1 MRRVA
6 FPLASASFL
15 LSGVAALTY
24 QIVWQRLL
32 VLPLGADVYSM
43 TLVVAAFMTGLGL
56 GSLAGG
62 HVADRLS
69 PLRCVL
75 LFIAAELG
83 VAAFGLASR
92 AIFYDWMYLRLGP
105 AGLDPAVR
113 AILVFA
119 TLLWPTFW
127 MGVSLPVLSRA
138 ITPRIGDAARR
149 VGILY
154 GLNTLGA
161 AAGAFA
167 TTWLLFP
174 RIGFDSSLAWASVLN
189 VAAALAVLP
198 LVFKPTAMEA
208 ATASG
213 APGEGTDVRTSV
225 PSGWPFAVWI
235 ALYGLAGFQA
245 LSLEIIWFRLLGV
258 MMKASA
264 FTFGTLLTIF
274 LTGLGVGAALGSRLL
289 RNVRRPGR
297 TFLLLQAFV
306 GLYAG
311 ASILALVAVLPS
323 VEAAATVW
331 AYLGGYEPVD
341 AAAAFRALWSP
352 EGEERPA
359 GAPFVRLY
367 VAVPAL
373 LVGPPTIAM
382 GASFPLL
389 QKVAL
394 VEASRIG
401 KRVAAVLIANIA
413 GSALGSILTGWLAL
427 TYLGS
432 AGSIRAMMAI
442 GGSFL
447 AFAAAGGGAAGR
459 WNAARGVV
467 VLVIAGVAVA
477 RLPDG
482 RRLWALLHGT
492 EPQHVVQAED
502 ATGLSL
508 FKASGARATVFVNG
522 IGQSWIP
529 YGGIHTVLGAL
540 PAFVHPR
547 PHTAAVIGLGS
558 GDTVHALA
566 GRRELTRIT
575 CLEIIGPQLDTLRD
589 WERRTRNPG
598 LSALLS
604 DARIEHVTGDGRTYI
619 MRSGRQFDIIEADA
633 LRPTSAFSGNVYSSG
648 YFTLVRSRL
657 APGGIAVTWVP
668 TGRVLDTFTAV
679 FPHVLSFGD
688 IALGSDT
695 PIRFDAQVIAA
706 RLQDPAVRL
715 HYLRAGIDIDALLAP
730 YLAAPGPRHIDAGPG
745 RAPDLKDD
753 LNHDLFPRDE
763 FSVPRAGAG
772 EHP

>member
-1 MRRVA
+1 VPRAA
-6 FPLASASFL
+6 FPLASVSFL

-75 LFIAAELG
+75 LFIAAEIS

-92 AIFYDWMYLRLGP
+92 GIFYDWMYLRLGRV
-105 AGLDPAVR
+105 GLEPTAR
-113 AILVFA
+113 AMLVFA

-138 ITPRIGDAARR
+138 IAPQIGDAARR
-149 VGILY
+149 VGMLY

-161 AAGAFA
+161 ATGAFA

-174 RIGFDSSLAWASVLN
+174 RIGFDNSLIWAVVLN
-189 VAAALAVLP
+189 VSAALAVLP
-198 LVFKPTAMEA
+198 LVFIPGFIESA
-208 ATASG
+208 APSR
-213 APGEGTDVRTSV
+213 APGDAADGHRSTT
-225 PSGWPFAVWI
+225 PGWPFAVWI

-274 LTGLGVGAALGSRLL
+274 LTGLGAGAAFGSRLL

-297 TFLLLQAFV
+297 AFLLLQAFV

-311 ASILALVAVLPS
+311 ASIMVIVTILPS
-323 VEAAATVW
+323 RDAASAVW
-331 AYLGGYEPVD
+331 SYLGGYEPVD
-341 AAAAFRALWSP
+341 AAAAFRAIWSP

-359 GAPFVRLY
+359 GPPFVRLY
-367 VAVPAL
+367 LTLPAL

-394 VEASRIG
+394 VDASRIG
-401 KRVAAVLIANIA
+401 SRVAAVLMANIA
-413 GSALGSILTGWLAL
+413 GSALGAILTGWLAL

-432 AGSIRAMMAI
+432 AGSIRMMTAI
-442 GGSFL
+442 GGLFL
-447 AFAAAGGGAAGR
+447 AFAAAAGGSAGR
-459 WNAARGVV
+459 WKMARGTGAFVV
-467 VLVIAGVAVA
+467 AAVAVV

-482 RRLWALLHGT
+482 RQLWAMLHGT
-492 EPQHVVQAED
+492 EPHHIVQGED

-508 FKASGARATVFVNG
+508 LKATGTRGTVFVNG

-547 PHTAAVIGLGS
+547 PETVAVIGLGS

-604 DARIEHVTGDGRTYI
+604 DARIEHVTGDGRTYL
-619 MRSGRQFDIIEADA
+619 MRTDRQFDIIEADA

-648 YFTLVRSRL
+648 YFSLVRSRL

-688 IALGSDT
+688 IALGSET
-695 PIRFDAQVIAA
+695 PIRFDAKAIEQ
-706 RLQDPAVRL
+706 RLRDPAVRL

-730 YLAAPGPRHIDAGPG
+730 YLGAPGPRHIDAGP
-745 RAPDLKDD
+745 AHHHD

-763 FSVPRAGAG
+763 FSVPRTKV
-772 EHP
+772 P

>member
-189 VAAALAVLP
+189 VSAALAVLP

-297 TFLLLQAFV
+297 AFLLLQAFV

-341 AAAAFRALWSP
+341 AASAFRALWSP

-359 GAPFVRLY
+359 GAPFIRPVRGPTG
-367 VAVPAL
+367 AAGGPADDRDGREL
-373 LVGPPTIAM
+373 SAAAEG
-382 GASFPLL
+382 GARRGQPDRQARRRRVDRQHRRQRARLDSHRLARL
-389 QKVAL
+389 DV
-394 VEASRIG
+394 SRIG
-401 KRVAAVLIANIA
+401 GIDPGDDGHRRVVPGVRGGRWRCCRALERGPRSGGPRDRRRRRRAAARRPAAVGAA
-413 GSALGSILTGWLAL
+413 PRHG
-427 TYLGS
+427 
-432 AGSIRAMMAI
+432 
-442 GGSFL
+442 
-447 AFAAAGGGAAGR
+447 AAA
-459 WNAARGVV
+459 
-467 VLVIAGVAVA
+467 
-477 RLPDG
+477 
-482 RRLWALLHGT
+482 RR
-492 EPQHVVQAED
+492 
-502 ATGLSL
+502 
-508 FKASGARATVFVNG
+508 
-522 IGQSWIP
+522 
-529 YGGIHTVLGAL
+529 
-540 PAFVHPR
+540 
-547 PHTAAVIGLGS
+547 
-558 GDTVHALA
+558 
-566 GRRELTRIT
+566 
-575 CLEIIGPQLDTLRD
+575 
-589 WERRTRNPG
+589 PG
-598 LSALLS
+598 
-604 DARIEHVTGDGRTYI
+604 
-619 MRSGRQFDIIEADA
+619 
-633 LRPTSAFSGNVYSSG
+633 
-648 YFTLVRSRL
+648 
-657 APGGIAVTWVP
+657 
-668 TGRVLDTFTAV
+668 
-679 FPHVLSFGD
+679 
-688 IALGSDT
+688 
-695 PIRFDAQVIAA
+695 
-706 RLQDPAVRL
+706 
-715 HYLRAGIDIDALLAP
+715 
-730 YLAAPGPRHIDAGPG
+730 
-745 RAPDLKDD
+745 
-753 LNHDLFPRDE
+753 
-763 FSVPRAGAG
+763 
-772 EHP
+772 

>member
-1 MRRVA
+1 VHSAA
-6 FPLASASFL
+6 FPLASVSFL

-24 QIVWQRLL
+24 QVAWQRLL

-69 PLRCVL
+69 PLRSML
-75 LFIAAELG
+75 LFIAAEIG
-83 VAAFGLASR
+83 IAAFGLASR
-92 AIFYDWMYLRLGP
+92 GIFYDWMYLRLGRAALEP
-105 AGLDPAVR
+105 FVR
-113 AILVFA
+113 ATLVFA
-119 TLLWPTFW
+119 ALLWPTFW
-127 MGVSLPVLSRA
+127 MGVSLPVLGRA
-138 ITPRIGDAARR
+138 IAPRLGDAARR

-174 RIGFDSSLAWASVLN
+174 RIGFDGSLIWAVGLN
-189 VAAALAVLP
+189 VSAALAVLP
-198 LVFKPTAMEA
+198 LVFMPGAIESA
-208 ATASG
+208 A
-213 APGEGTDVRTSV
+213 
-225 PSGWPFAVWI
+225 PSISDGVSNHERVKRPGWPFAVWI

-274 LTGLGVGAALGSRLL
+274 LTGLGAGAALGSRLL

-311 ASILALVAVLPS
+311 ASVMAIVTLLPS
-323 VEAAATVW
+323 GEAASALRS
-331 AYLGGYEPVD
+331 YLGGYEPVD
-341 AAAAFRALWSP
+341 AAAAFRAIWSS
-352 EGEERPA
+352 EGHGDMGP
-359 GAPFVRLY
+359 PFLRLY
-367 VAVPAL
+367 VLLPAL

-389 QKVAL
+389 QKIAL
-394 VEASRIG
+394 VDASRIG
-401 KRVAAVLIANIA
+401 SRVAAVLMANIA
-413 GSALGSILTGWLAL
+413 GSALGAILTGWVAL

-432 AGSIRAMMAI
+432 AGSIRLMMAI
-442 GGSFL
+442 GGLFL
-447 AFAAAGGGAAGR
+447 AFAAAGGGATGR
-459 WNAARGVV
+459 WNAVRGTLAFVV
-467 VLVIAGVAVA
+467 AAAAVV

-482 RRLWALLHGT
+482 RELWARLHGT
-492 EPQHVVQAED
+492 EPNHIVQGED
-502 ATGLSL
+502 ATGLSVL
-508 FKASGARATVFVNG
+508 KASGARGTVFVNG

-529 YGGIHTVLGAL
+529 YGGIHTALGAL

-547 PHTAAVIGLGS
+547 PVTVAVIGLGS
-558 GDTVHALA
+558 GDTVHAVA
-566 GRRELTRIT
+566 GRRELTRII
-575 CLEIIGPQLDTLRD
+575 CLEIIGPQLATLQD

-598 LSALLS
+598 LTALLS
-604 DARIEHVTGDGRTYI
+604 DARIEHVTGDGRTYL

-648 YFTLVRSRL
+648 YFALVRSRL

-668 TGRVLDTFTAV
+668 TDRVLDTFRSV
-679 FPHVLSFGD
+679 FPHVLHFGD
-688 IALGSDT
+688 IALGSET
-695 PIRFDAQVIAA
+695 PIPFDPNAIEQ
-706 RLQDPAVRL
+706 RLQDPVVRS

-730 YLAAPGPRHIDAGPG
+730 YLAAPGPRHIDTGP
-745 RAPDLKDD
+745 ANQHD
-753 LNHDLFPRDE
+753 LNDDLFPRDE
-763 FSVPRAGAG
+763 FSVPRAG
-772 EHP
+772 EQ

>member
-1 MRRVA
+1 MVLLRAA
-6 FPLASASFL
+6 FPLASVSFL

-24 QIVWQRLL
+24 QVVWQRLL

-69 PLRCVL
+69 PRRCVL
-75 LFIAAELG
+75 LFIAAEIA

-92 AIFYDWMYLRLGP
+92 GIFYDWMYLRLGRVALEP
-105 AGLDPAVR
+105 FVR
-113 AILVFA
+113 AALVFA

-138 ITPRIGDAARR
+138 IAPQLGEAARR
-149 VGILY
+149 VGTLY

-174 RIGFDSSLAWASVLN
+174 RIGFDSSLIWAVGLN
-189 VAAALAVLP
+189 VSAALAVLP
-198 LVFKPTAMEA
+198 LVFVPGAVESAAPSGARA
-208 ATASG
+208 ATG
-213 APGEGTDVRTSV
+213 HERVTAP
-225 PSGWPFAVWI
+225 GWPFAMWI

-274 LTGLGVGAALGSRLL
+274 LTGLGAGAALGSRLL
-289 RNVRRPGR
+289 RNVRRPGLA
-297 TFLLLQAFV
+297 FLLLQAFV

-311 ASILALVAVLPS
+311 ASIMAIVTLLPS
-323 VEAAATVW
+323 GEAASTVW
-331 AYLGGYEPVD
+331 SYLGGYEPVD
-341 AAAAFRALWSP
+341 AAAAFRAIWSS
-352 EGEERPA
+352 GSQ
-359 GAPFVRLY
+359 GAVGPPFLRLY
-367 VAVPAL
+367 VLLPAL

-394 VEASRIG
+394 VDARRIG
-401 KRVAAVLIANIA
+401 SRVAAVLMANIA
-413 GSALGSILTGWLAL
+413 GSALGAILTGWLAL

-432 AGSIRAMMAI
+432 AGSIRLMTAI
-442 GGSFL
+442 GGLFL
-447 AFAAAGGGAAGR
+447 AFAAAGGGTAGR
-459 WNAARGVV
+459 WTAARGAIALVV
-467 VLVIAGVAVA
+467 AAVAVV
-477 RLPDG
+477 RLPGG
-482 RRLWALLHGT
+482 RELWALLHGS
-492 EPQHVVQAED
+492 EPHHIVQAED

-508 FKASGARATVFVNG
+508 LKASGSRGTVFVNG

-529 YGGIHTVLGAL
+529 YGGIHTALGAL
-540 PAFVHPR
+540 PVFVHPR
-547 PHTAAVIGLGS
+547 PETVAVIGLGS
-558 GDTVHALA
+558 GDTVHAVA

-575 CLEIIGPQLDTLRD
+575 CLEIIGPQLATLRD

-598 LSALLS
+598 LTALLS
-604 DARIEHVTGDGRTYI
+604 DARIEHVTGDGRTYL

-648 YFTLVRSRL
+648 YFALVRSRL

-668 TGRVLDTFTAV
+668 TGRVLDTFRSV
-679 FPHVLSFGD
+679 FPHVLHSGD
-688 IALGSDT
+688 IALGSET
-695 PIRFDAQVIAA
+695 PIPFDPAA
-706 RLQDPAVRL
+706 IEQRLQDPAVQS

-730 YLAAPGPRHIDAGPG
+730 YLAAPGPRHVDAGP
-745 RAPDLKDD
+745 AHHHD

-763 FSVPRAGAG
+763 FSVPRSGK
-772 EHP
+772 

>member
-1 MRRVA
+1 MQSAA
-6 FPLASASFL
+6 FPLASVSFL

-62 HVADRLS
+62 HIADRLT

-75 LFIAAELG
+75 LFVAAEIG

-92 AIFYDWMYLRLGP
+92 GIFYDWMYLRLGR
-105 AGLDPAVR
+105 AGLDPSLR
-113 AILVFA
+113 STLVFA

-127 MGVSLPVLSRA
+127 MGVSLPALSRA
-138 ITPRIGDAARR
+138 IAPRIGDAARR

-174 RIGFDSSLAWASVLN
+174 RIGFDSSLIWAVVLN
-189 VAAALAVLP
+189 VSAAVAVLP
-198 LVFKPTAMEA
+198 LVFIPGAIES
-208 ATASG
+208 TASSRAADNGDDQRAG
-213 APGEGTDVRTSV
+213 AAR
-225 PSGWPFAVWI
+225 GWPFAMWI

-274 LTGLGVGAALGSRLL
+274 LAGLGVGAALGSRLL

-297 TFLLLQAFV
+297 AFLLLQAFV

-311 ASILALVAVLPS
+311 ASILLMVALLPS
-323 VEAAATVW
+323 GAAPALW
-331 AYLGGYEPVD
+331 SYLGGYEPVD
-341 AAAAFRALWSP
+341 AAAAFRAIWSSGRQEAMGP
-352 EGEERPA
+352 
-359 GAPFVRLY
+359 PFLRLY
-367 VAVPAL
+367 VLLPAL

-389 QKVAL
+389 QKIAL
-394 VEASRIG
+394 VDASRIG
-401 KRVAAVLIANIA
+401 SRVAAVLMANIA
-413 GSALGSILTGWLAL
+413 GSALGAILTGWLAL

-432 AGSIRAMMAI
+432 AGSIRMMTAI
-442 GGSFL
+442 GGLFL
-447 AFAAAGGGAAGR
+447 AFAAAGGGATGR
-459 WNAARGVV
+459 WNAARGALAFVV
-467 VLVIAGVAVA
+467 AAVAVV

-482 RRLWALLHGT
+482 RQLWALLHGT
-492 EPQHVVQAED
+492 EPPQIVQGED
-502 ATGLSL
+502 ATGLSVL
-508 FKASGARATVFVNG
+508 KASGARATVFVNG

-529 YGGIHTVLGAL
+529 YGGIHTALGAL

-547 PHTAAVIGLGS
+547 PESVAVIGLGS
-558 GDTVHALA
+558 GDTVYALA

-575 CLEIIGPQLDTLRD
+575 CLEIIGPQLATLRD
-589 WERRTRNPG
+589 WEQRTRNPG
-598 LSALLS
+598 LTALLS
-604 DARIEHVTGDGRTYI
+604 DARIEHVTGDGRTHL

-648 YFTLVRSRL
+648 YFALVRSRL

-668 TGRVLDTFTAV
+668 TERVLDTFRSV
-679 FPHVLSFGD
+679 FPHVLHFGD
-688 IALGSDT
+688 IALGSET
-695 PIRFDAQVIAA
+695 PIPFDPSSIGQ
-706 RLQDPAVRL
+706 RLQDPVVRSY
-715 HYLRAGIDIDALLAP
+715 YLRAGIDVEALLAP
-730 YLAAPGPRHIDAGPG
+730 YLAAPGPRRIHGSSDHH
-745 RAPDLKDD
+745 D
-753 LNHDLFPRDE
+753 LNDDLFPRDE
-763 FSVPRAGAG
+763 FSVPRGVK
-772 EHP
+772 